1 MEMRI
6 LGFARSPLSGRRA
19 RGSEFDWREV
29 SSAAALGT
37 IIFDMAPGEGRLSA
51 L

>member
-1 MEMRI
+1 MEI
-6 LGFARSPLSGRRA
+6 GVLGFARSPLNGRRA
-19 RGSEFDWREV
+19 RGSEFDWREM

-37 IIFDMAPGEGRLSA
+37 IIFDMAPGDGRLPA